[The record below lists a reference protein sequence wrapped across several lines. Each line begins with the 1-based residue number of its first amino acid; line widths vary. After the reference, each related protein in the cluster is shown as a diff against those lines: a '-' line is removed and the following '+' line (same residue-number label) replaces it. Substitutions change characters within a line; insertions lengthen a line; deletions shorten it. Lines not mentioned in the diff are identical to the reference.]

1 MFHFPVLAFSQFSQR
16 SRTSRQLSIGHAMLM
31 GRFWTALISIV
42 IFAPCASSEQEYIL
56 AAPPWVQQEWDNS
69 IHAEV
74 LQIRNWD
81 HPSVAT
87 GGNRMD
93 RYSVCN
99 FYNSKEPNNW
109 LRSGLIPVR
118 ESGRLDVTIEYQSQQ
133 CPTLNFCRN
142 SFYAYVWESNASLD
156 ASHIPNPIS
165 NYSLYRKFA
174 NISRLS
180 DNRDTLTI
188 PLQVTSKYIVLGFR
202 DRGGCRT
209 LYSVKVSY
217 KVCTEKAALADSLVY
232 LPRTFAQL
240 APITV
245 EGRCAANS
253 VQSLPGHLIVLCDS
267 NGEWNT
273 SKLEGRCI
281 CKKGKENI
289 GGECAD
295 CRPGTF
301 NEGRGLNCTAIPS
314 EPRNTSVSFVN
325 ETSAVVTWLPP
336 ATTGYPPSTV
346 FYDVDCRKTCEDAA
360 GSGCGDQT
368 CNSGIGAQLSMQ
380 GLNTTNF
387 TATNLASFVNYTCNI
402 KAGNR
407 VSKIAETT
415 SDTINTKK
423 QLAVVTLRTEGSVP
437 GTPEDVTVYL
447 AEDDSINLSWT
458 LKCKNGIIQKYVV
471 QYFSV
476 DDSSDIKTLT
486 TKENEARIKNLVA
499 GKTFEFQVYAVN
511 EFGTGSPGVKTFR
524 IPRGSSKNGSLP
536 ITVVA
541 AAAGG
546 GALILVIVAVTF
558 FWYIFRIRRRS
569 PQSTEKDYMRC
580 LEKGVRDNV
589 SMDQRRYIDPGNYL
603 DLMELL
609 ATFTTEIERNKIK
622 LDKMIGQGEFAD
634 VYKGILQTPKG
645 KQAIAVK
652 VLRPGSNEKNQKDF
666 LSEASIMGQFN
677 HPNVIQLTGVVTQSK
692 PMMIVTEFLANG
704 SLDYFLKSRKGELST
719 TQLLGIAKDVACG
732 MVYLSEMNFIH
743 RDLAARNILVGDN
756 MSCKVSDFGLSRE
769 LADDN
774 PESEYETQGGKIP
787 VRWTAPEA
795 LQHRTF
801 SSASD
806 VWSYGI
812 LLWEIMSFADRPYW
826 EWNNYD
832 VINRVKTGYRLPP
845 PMSCPK
851 VVHDLMLNCW
861 DSDKNKRLKFSDIVT
876 RIDELLGSPDAF
888 SSDLLPASEITK
900 AESQKE
906 FQSVDEWLQYISM
919 EKYVDVFV
927 AANINSLD
935 KVTGLRDRELK
946 KMGIQLIGHRNK
958 ISKSI
963 KAMKGHSVN
972 QGLDANEAPI

>member
-31 GRFWTALISIV
+31 GRFWTASISIV

-56 AAPPWVQQEWDNS
+56 AAPPWVPQEWDNS
-69 IHAEV
+69 IIAK
-74 LQIRNWD
+74 LPQIHNWD
-81 HPSVAT
+81 HPS
-87 GGNRMD
+87 GDNSRD
-93 RYSVCN
+93 RYTVCN
-99 FYNSKEPNNW
+99 FDNSEEPNNW
-109 LRSGLIPVR
+109 LRSGLIPVGDR
-118 ESGRLDVTIEYQSQQ
+118 GRLDVTIEYKSRQ
-133 CPTLNFCRN
+133 CLSSYTFCRN

-165 NYSLYRKFA
+165 NYSLYRRFA
-174 NISRLS
+174 NISRRLS
-180 DNRDTLTI
+180 DKRQNLTM
-188 PLQVTSKYIVLGFR
+188 PVQVTSKYIVLGFR
-202 DRGGCRT
+202 DRGGCRI

-232 LPRTFAQL
+232 LPRTFPQL
-240 APITV
+240 ASITV

-253 VQSLPGHLIVLCDS
+253 VQSLPGSLIVLCDS

-273 SKLEGRCI
+273 RQLEGRCI
-281 CKKGKENI
+281 CKEGMENSGGK
-289 GGECAD
+289 CAD
-295 CRPGTF
+295 CPPGTF
-301 NEGRGLNCTAIPS
+301 NEGKGLNCT
-314 EPRNTSVSFVN
+314 
-325 ETSAVVTWLPP
+325 
-336 ATTGYPPSTV
+336 
-346 FYDVDCRKTCEDAA
+346 
-360 GSGCGDQT
+360 
-368 CNSGIGAQLSMQ
+368 
-380 GLNTTNF
+380 
-387 TATNLASFVNYTCNI
+387 
-402 KAGNR
+402 
-407 VSKIAETT
+407 
-415 SDTINTKK
+415 
-423 QLAVVTLRTEGSVP
+423 VP
-437 GTPEDVTVYL
+437 GTPDDVTVYR
-447 AEDDSINLSWT
+447 AEDDSINLSWI

-471 QYFSV
+471 RYFSV

-511 EFGTGSPGVKTFR
+511 NFGTGYPGVKTFH

-546 GALILVIVAVTF
+546 GALILVIIAVTLF
-558 FWYIFRIRRRS
+558 LYIFRIRSRRS

-580 LEKGVRDNV
+580 LEQGVRDNV

-645 KQAIAVK
+645 KQAMAVK
-652 VLRPGSNEKNQKDF
+652 VLRPGSDEKNQKDF

-677 HPNVIQLTGVVTQSK
+677 HPNVIQLTGVVTQSR

-719 TQLLGIAKDVACG
+719 TQLLGMAKDVACG

-876 RIDELLGSPDAF
+876 RIDELLGSPEAF

-900 AESQKE
+900 AETQKE

-935 KVTGLRDRELK
+935 KVTGLGDRELR